1 MQTAAINISYLSTQ
15 NRFALHAVAISLL
28 TLLALTVNV
37 PEIDN
42 YVESIVN
49 ARQLKAPHMLPP
61 LQEEYNPGLDP
72 STPDED
78 VVIVTDTVKEALKN
92 SGRDIQGMD
101 SLPRS
106 NLNAKTSPRNSWPHE
121 PMRIG
126 LPLNNSSVSRR
137 SSTVSTISG
146 SQIDTIDSCSSS
158 PYPTRKVF
166 SEEVSAKAL
175 KNVLMASAKEQT
187 EESERRKMK
196 QDVFIDGQF
205 EDICALLE
213 KPGPNLNEHLSVL
226 FKKLDESPNV
236 KSANAEGEYS
246 VMNDNEPY
254 MKFCPQIFMY

>member
-1 MQTAAINISYLSTQ
+1 MQTAAIKDLSLSTG

-121 PMRIG
+121 PMR
-126 LPLNNSSVSRR
+126 LPLHNSSVSRR

-175 KNVLMASAKEQT
+175 KNVLMVSAKEQT